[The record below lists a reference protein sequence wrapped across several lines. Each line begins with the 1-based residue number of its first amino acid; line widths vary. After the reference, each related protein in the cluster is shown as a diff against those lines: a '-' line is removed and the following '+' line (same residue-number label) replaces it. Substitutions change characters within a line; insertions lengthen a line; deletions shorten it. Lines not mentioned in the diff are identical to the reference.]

1 MNKKQ
6 KFINIAL
13 AVFMVLISGYIGY
26 HTGTT
31 KEILFMPD
39 SQTSSTTKLVIRDKK
54 PPVQIDKDVNF
65 DLFWQVW
72 STVKNEY
79 VEKNI
84 SDKDLFYGALEGMVA
99 SLKDPYSVFLKPE
112 ISKEF
117 SDELSGEFE
126 GIGAEIGI
134 KKDRLTVISPL
145 PGTPAEKSGL
155 KAGDKIYA
163 IDGADTAGM
172 FLDEAVNKIRG
183 KKGTEVTLTVMRDS
197 SKGPKEIKIT
207 RDAIKYDSVR
217 WEIKDN
223 DMAYIKVL
231 HYNTDTEEKFS
242 QAVNEVLKKNPKG
255 IILDL
260 RGNPG
265 GFLDAAVKMASVWVE
280 DGIIVT
286 EKYSDTDKKEHNA
299 VGKACLGD
307 IKTVVLINGESASGS
322 EIVAGALKDHGKAVL
337 VGEKTFGKGSVQS
350 LENFEDGS
358 SLKLTVAK
366 WLTPNGTCI
375 NEKGV
380 EPDIEIKM
388 TDEDYNNDKDPQMD
402 KAVEILS
409 SKK

>member
-1 MNKKQ
+1 
-6 KFINIAL
+6 
-13 AVFMVLISGYIGY
+13 MVLISGYVGY
-26 HTGTT
+26 HIGMT
-31 KEILFMPD
+31 KEIFLMPD
-39 SQTSSTTKLVIRDKK
+39 SQTSSSTKLVIRDKK

-172 FLDEAVNKIRG
+172 FLYEAVNKIRG

-217 WEIKDN
+217 WEMKDN
-223 DMAYIKVL
+223 NMAYIKVL

-286 EKYSDTDKKEHNA
+286 EKYSDTDKKEHDA
-299 VGKACLGD
+299 VGKARLGD
-307 IKTVVLINGESASGS
+307 IKTVVLINGGSASGS

-337 VGEKTFGKGSVQS
+337 IGEKTFGKGSVQS

>member
-1 MNKKQ
+1 
-6 KFINIAL
+6 
-13 AVFMVLISGYIGY
+13 MVLISGYVGY
-26 HTGTT
+26 HIGMT
-31 KEILFMPD
+31 KEIFLMPD
-39 SQTSSTTKLVIRDKK
+39 SQTSSSTKLVIRDKK

-197 SKGPKEIKIT
+197 SKGSKEIKIT

-217 WEIKDN
+217 WEMKDN

-242 QAVNEVLKKNPKG
+242 QAVNEVLKKNPEG

-286 EKYSDTDKKEHNA
+286 EKYSDTDKKEHDA
-299 VGKACLGD
+299 VGKARLGD
-307 IKTVVLINGESASGS
+307 IKTVVLINGGSASGS

-337 VGEKTFGKGSVQS
+337 IGEKTFGKGSVQS

>member
-1 MNKKQ
+1 MSRKQ
-6 KFINIAL
+6 KFLNIAL
-13 AVFMVLISGYIGY
+13 VVFIILISGYIGY
-26 HTGTT
+26 HIGTT
-31 KEILFMPD
+31 KEILLMPD
-39 SQTSSTTKLVIRDKK
+39 SQTSSSTKLVIRDKK

-126 GIGAEIGI
+126 GIGAEIGL

-155 KAGDKIYA
+155 RSGDKIYA
-163 IDGADTAGM
+163 INGEDTSGM
-172 FLDEAVNKIRG
+172 FLDAAVNKIRG
-183 KKGTEVTLTVMRDS
+183 KKGTEVTLTVMRNN
-197 SKGPKEIKIT
+197 SKEPKEIKII

-217 WEIKDN
+217 WEMEDN
-223 DMAYIKVL
+223 GMAYIKVL
-231 HYNTDTEEKFS
+231 HYNTDTEGKFS

-265 GFLDAAVKMASVWVE
+265 GFLDAAVKMASAWVE
-280 DGIIVT
+280 EGIIVT
-286 EKYSDTDKKEHNA
+286 EKYSDNDKKEHNA
-299 VGKACLGD
+299 VGKARLGD
-307 IKTVVLINGESASGS
+307 IKTAVLINGGSASGS

-337 VGEKTFGKGSVQS
+337 IGEKTFGKGSVQS

-380 EPDIEIKM
+380 EPDIEIEM
-388 TDEDYNNDKDPQMD
+388 TDEDYNNDKDPQMN

-409 SKK
+409 GKK